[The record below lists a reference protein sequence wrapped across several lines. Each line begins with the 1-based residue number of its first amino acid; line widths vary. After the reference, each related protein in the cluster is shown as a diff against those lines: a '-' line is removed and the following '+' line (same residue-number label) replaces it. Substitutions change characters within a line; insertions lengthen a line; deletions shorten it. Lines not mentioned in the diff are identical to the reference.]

1 MQFLHMRQFVKP
13 LIYNEK
19 SRNGVNH
26 GVRGGVKK
34 MATTSGRRKMPPPKQ
49 KSHREEDGSPFGIK
63 ENHREDCFHELRL
76 ARFSAYAQL
85 FSLQCCHAASA

>member
-1 MQFLHMRQFVKP
+1 MRQFVKP

-26 GVRGGVKK
+26 GVRGGGKK

-63 ENHREDCFHELRL
+63 ENHREDCFLEL
-76 ARFSAYAQL
+76 
-85 FSLQCCHAASA
+85 